1 MWLKCPLFKLYS
13 PRWFTCQIV
22 EYSIDSSYLVDN
34 SAHNSLKHL
43 KRYLCRLSGH
53 KVDGVDCAECNGIII
68 STLIAHYTDR
78 THVGESGK
86 ILVRHP
92 GRDRAVFASV
102 CLNCLVNLLAVD
114 CIGVLNDADLLSV
127 GLTDNSYAKTRTREW
142 LAEYKALRNTK
153 LKAGLADL
161 ILEKVAERFNN
172 LLEIY
177 EIRKTADIVVG
188 LDYRG
193 FAAKT

>member
-1 MWLKCPLFKLYS
+1 MS
-13 PRWFTCQIV
+13 
-22 EYSIDSSYLVDN
+22 
-34 SAHNSLKHL
+34 
-43 KRYLCRLSGH
+43 
-53 KVDGVDCAECNGIII
+53 
-68 STLIAHYTDR
+68 
-78 THVGESGK
+78 
-86 ILVRHP
+86 
-92 GRDRAVFASV
+92 ASV

-127 GLTDNSYAKTRTREW
+127 DLTDNSYAKTRTREW
-142 LAEYKALRNTK
+142 LAEYKALRDTK

-188 LDYRG
+188 LDYRR